1 MSIQILPAR
10 LANQIA
16 AGEVV
21 ERPASV
27 VKELVENSLDAGATR
42 ILIDIER
49 GGHKLIKIRDNG
61 SGIVKE
67 ELGLALSRHATS
79 KIASLDDLEQIA
91 SLGFRGEAL
100 ASISSVS
107 RLTLTSKPQSQ
118 ADAWQAYAEGR
129 DMAVQLKPAAH
140 PDGTSIEVRDLFF
153 NTPARR
159 KFLRTEKTEFQHID
173 ELVKRIALS
182 RFDVAITLQH
192 NGKVVRQYRP
202 VFDSNDYV
210 KRISQ
215 VAGKSFL
222 TDALYIESGGT
233 GLKLTAWMLPLGMGA
248 EPQYTY
254 VNGRMMRD
262 KLILH
267 AIRQAYDEMAP
278 GLAIPAFVIYL
289 EIDHRQVDVNVH
301 PAKHEV
307 RFHQGR
313 LVHDFIIQA
322 IKQVIAA
329 DPGVHQQATFVESI
343 ESPAQAH
350 QYTPLYTSQA
360 KVYQSDYDTVPN
372 YSESPSGGSA
382 RQPAGGA
389 VKTHY
394 GERVSQQQQY
404 AVNQFYQAVQEQ
416 RSEFGV
422 QLCAESN
429 RQLPTEHSS
438 ARFIDVIT
446 LTNGIAIVKEQS
458 GEVSLVSLKTLLP
471 EYWQT
476 QITNEGQLDSKA
488 LLLPVRVSLTEV
500 QISALSNHL
509 SWLSVLGFEIVAKA
523 QFIMVKK
530 LPSILYS
537 VDVNLLLD
545 SMISNLNDQFTELT
559 DYLAWLER
567 FSAQMTL
574 SEATEATNAELAL
587 LVQQKPE
594 LLKRLQNKAVKIDLS
609 EQIKQLEQG

>member
-61 SGIVKE
+61 AGIIKD
-67 ELGLALSRHATS
+67 ELALALSRHATS
-79 KIASLDDLEQIA
+79 KIATLEDLEQIA

-107 RLTLTSKPQSQ
+107 RLTLTSKPKSQ
-118 ADAWQAYAEGR
+118 AEAWQAYAEGR

-202 VFDSNDYV
+202 VFDVNDYV
-210 KRISQ
+210 KRIAQ
-215 VAGKSFL
+215 VAGKAFL
-222 TDALYIESGGT
+222 SDALFIESGDT
-233 GLKLTAWMLPLGMGA
+233 GLKLTAWTLPLGHTS

-278 GLAIPAFVIYL
+278 GAAIPAFVIYL
-289 EIDHRQVDVNVH
+289 DIDHRQVDVNVH

-329 DPGVHQQATFVESI
+329 GNSSFCQQQLAEPEEAVQFAQES
-343 ESPAQAH
+343 AQSWQASH
-350 QYTPLYTSQA
+350 YDLAPPSAEKHSYSYEPSSSRTSGSA
-360 KVYQSDYDTVPN
+360 KVN
-372 YSESPSGGSA
+372 
-382 RQPAGGA
+382 
-389 VKTHY
+389 Y
-394 GERVSQQQQY
+394 GERVSAQQQY
-404 AVNQFYQAVQEQ
+404 AVNQFYQGVKEQ
-416 RSEFGV
+416 NIDFGR
-422 QLCAESN
+422 QTDLSDSASHQSGLATAEAAKIVEIMPIN
-429 RQLPTEHSS
+429 
-438 ARFIDVIT
+438 
-446 LTNGIAIVKEQS
+446 NGIAMIKQPNSDVA
-458 GEVSLVSLKTLLP
+458 LVSLKPILH
-471 EYWQT
+471 EYWQA
-476 QITNEGQLDSKA
+476 QISEEGQLASKA
-488 LLLPVRVSLTEV
+488 LLLPVRVNLSAE
-500 QISALSNHL
+500 QISSLSNHL

-523 QFIMVKK
+523 NFIMVKK
-530 LPSILYS
+530 LPLVLYS
-537 VDVNLLLD
+537 VDVNMLLD
-545 SMISNLNDQFTELT
+545 SIIANLDEQFTELM
-559 DYLAWLER
+559 DYLGWFAS
-567 FSAQMTL
+567 FSSLIILNDAI
-574 SEATEATNAELAL
+574 SAELAQ

-594 LLKRLQNKAVKIDLS
+594 LLKRVQSKAVKIDLS
-609 EQIKQLEQG
+609 EQIQQLEQG